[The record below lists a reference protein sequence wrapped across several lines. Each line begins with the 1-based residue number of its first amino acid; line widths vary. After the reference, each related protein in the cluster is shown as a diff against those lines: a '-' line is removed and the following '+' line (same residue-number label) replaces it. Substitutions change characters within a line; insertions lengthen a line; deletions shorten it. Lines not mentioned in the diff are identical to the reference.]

1 MSVSVVIPALNEEEF
16 IEDTLKSLKA
26 QTKPPAE
33 IIIMDNG
40 STDRTVEI
48 AKRYA
53 DRVIIIPDVSIVE
66 LRQAG
71 AETAKYPIIV
81 STDADTTFP
90 PDWLETLTRHFSD
103 PSVVAVG
110 GSIMPLVPGITE
122 NLYTRGLN
130 ASASTGLFLGAN
142 MAYRR
147 QAFLDAG
154 GYIKVRRAEDWALA
168 TRLRSQGRLVFEP
181 MAFVIT
187 DVPFRNQLE
196 FATIAMNVGSL
207 GYGLATNSPVF
218 IGNGAGFLL
227 ATFGTAVDDVPDDIH
242 HSQIAVAGMIMTTV
256 LQSQMTNRM
265 YRFLIGVFTGI
276 MEHHLVTEDIF
287 DPVWGRI
294 NGSFLAGVSLIL
306 AST

>member
-53 DRVIIIPDVSIVE
+53 DRVIIVPDVSIVQ
-66 LRQAG
+66 LRQKG
-71 AETAKYPIIV
+71 AEEARNPIIV

-90 PDWLETLTRHFSD
+90 PDWLKTLKGHFSD

-110 GSIMPLVPGITE
+110 GSISPLVPGITE

-142 MAYRR
+142 MAFRR

-168 TRLRSQGRLVFEP
+168 TRLRTQGRLVFEP

-196 FATIAMNVGSL
+196 FATIALNVGSL
-207 GYGLATNSPVF
+207 GYGLATNSPAF

-227 ATFGTAVDDVPDDIH
+227 ATFGTAVDNVPDDIH

-265 YRFLIGVFTGI
+265 YRFLMGVFTGI
-276 MEHHLVTEDIF
+276 MEHHFDTEDIF

>member
-26 QTKPPAE
+26 QTKPPVE

-53 DRVIIIPDVSIVE
+53 DRVIIVPDVSIVQ
-66 LRQAG
+66 LRQKG
-71 AETAKYPIIV
+71 AEEARNPIIV

-90 PDWLETLTRHFSD
+90 PDWLKTLKGHFSD

-110 GSIMPLVPGITE
+110 GSISPLVPGITE

-142 MAYRR
+142 MAFRR

-168 TRLRSQGRLVFEP
+168 TRLRTQGRLVFEP

-196 FATIAMNVGSL
+196 FATIALNVGSL
-207 GYGLATNSPVF
+207 GYGLATNSPAF

-227 ATFGTAVDDVPDDIH
+227 ATFGTAVDNVPDDIH

-265 YRFLIGVFTGI
+265 YRFLMGVFTGI
-276 MEHHLVTEDIF
+276 MEHHFDTEDIF

>member
-26 QTKPPAE
+26 QTNPPAE

-48 AKRYA
+48 AKQYA

-71 AETAKYPIIV
+71 AEAAKNPIIV
-81 STDADTTFP
+81 STDADTTY
-90 PDWLETLTRHFSD
+90 PDNWLELLTQHFSD

-110 GSIMPLVPGITE
+110 GSIMPSVPGITE

-130 ASASTGLFLGAN
+130 ASARAGLFLGAN

-147 QAFLDAG
+147 QSFLDAG

-168 TRLRSQGRLVFEP
+168 TRLRTQGRIVYEP

-187 DVPFRNQLE
+187 DIPFRNQLE
-196 FATIAMNVGSL
+196 FATIALNVGSL
-207 GYGLATNSPVF
+207 GYGMATNSPAF

-227 ATFGTAVDDVPDDIH
+227 ATFGTAVDNVPDDIH

-256 LQSQMTNRM
+256 LSSQMTSRM

-276 MEHHLVTEDIF
+276 MEHHFVTEDIF

-294 NGSFLAGVSLIL
+294 NGSFLLGVGLIL